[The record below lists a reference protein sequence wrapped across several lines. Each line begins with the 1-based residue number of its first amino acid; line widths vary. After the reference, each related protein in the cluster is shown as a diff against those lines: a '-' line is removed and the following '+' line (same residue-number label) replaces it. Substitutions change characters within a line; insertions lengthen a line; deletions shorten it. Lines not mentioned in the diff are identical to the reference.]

1 MKIRVALLDSDI
13 NYLERIAMVFTNK
26 YMDKLEI
33 YSFSDKD
40 IAVRSLET
48 KKIDVFIANQKFD
61 IKDDEIPEKC
71 SFAYLTSENGI
82 EEIRGVASICKFQK
96 VDLIYKQILNLYSNS
111 ASNIVLRKK
120 NIKSNIIFFTSFSG
134 GTGTTS
140 IAVATSKCL
149 ARKGEKVIYV
159 NLEKNG
165 DPDIFFN
172 GEGQF
177 TLGDV
182 IYALKSKKQNLTI
195 KIESSL
201 KKSVEGVE
209 YLAAPKIALDFLEL
223 QISEIKT
230 LLNEI
235 LTSFD
240 YDYII
245 VDCRSEYDEL
255 SKMVW
260 NMADKVI
267 VVSDGS
273 EISNSKTERMSH
285 SIEVLENDEDSYSF
299 AKAGIL
305 YNKFSNKVCKII
317 TGIKLQELGGIPKI
331 ERATSTQIVEQ
342 ISAQTVI
349 QSLI

>member
-1 MKIRVALLDSDI
+1 MKIKVALLDSDI

-33 YSFSDKD
+33 YSFSDKN
-40 IAVRSLET
+40 IAIESLET
-48 KKIDVFIANQKFD
+48 KKIDVFMADQSFD
-61 IKDDEIPEKC
+61 IKKDEIPGKC

-82 EEIRGVASICKFQK
+82 EEIRGTTSICKFQK
-96 VDLIYKQILNLYSNS
+96 VELIYKQILSLYSNN
-111 ASNIVLRKK
+111 ASTIVLGKK
-120 NIKSNIIFFTSFSG
+120 NVKSNMIFFTSFSG

-140 IAVATSKCL
+140 IAVATSKYL
-149 ARKGEKVIYV
+149 ACRGKKVIYI

-165 DPDIFFN
+165 DPEVFFN

-201 KKSVEGVE
+201 KKSEEGVE
-209 YLAAPKIALDFLEL
+209 YFAAPKMALDFLEL
-223 QISEIKT
+223 QTSEIKT

-235 LTSFD
+235 STSFD

-255 SKMVW
+255 SKTVW
-260 NMADKVI
+260 NMAEKVI

-273 EISNSKTERMSH
+273 EISNSKTERMCH
-285 SIEVLENDEDSYSF
+285 SIEVLENNEESYSF

-305 YNKFSNKVCKII
+305 YNKFSNKVCKTIM
-317 TGIKLQELGGIPKI
+317 GINLQEFGGIPRI
-331 ERATSTQIVEQ
+331 ERATSVQIVEQ

-349 QSLI
+349 ETLI